1 MAAALMVLIKARE
14 GDTSLSNT
22 PFRHKVTLFVVD
34 TTLVESKVII
44 VWLWPH
50 LEHLVLGSA
59 HGAEVIV
66 ALV

>member
-44 VWLWPH
+44 VWPH
-50 LEHLVLGSA
+50 LEHLVLGNA